1 MKLKKI
7 ASFALTLLL
16 TLIIGISAFAVPYEN
31 YTVTESG
38 TYQEPQAYVPKDVID
53 STDIGIENL
62 EGKPLSSPQDM
73 LLYKNNGY
81 FIVSDT
87 GNNRL
92 IVFKEDM
99 RTVHQIISTWD
110 NNGTQDSFNSNN
122 GLAPFYPENL
132 LYVCDT
138 LNRRIVVFELDTETN
153 LFSFSLVYNDPG
165 LAAYFTSAAEEME
178 KGESSTV
185 ITPSPAPTAVP
196 EGTPNPDGE
205 KQEEED
211 EEIDTSTTTEG
222 STSSIVY
229 APTKMVV
236 DNAKRM
242 FVVSKSCYLGLIE
255 LKSDGSF
262 SKFFGATRTKQ
273 SLSSLLNRLFSAEA
287 KKNLQQNL
295 STEYSNVTI
304 DEEGFIYGTI
314 SLLNASELS
323 SHFSSSSEIGA
334 ALRKLNAAGSDVM
347 MRQGLVPPSGD
358 FGDSKNRAT
367 YSYIIDATVSK
378 NKLTSILDSQKGRV
392 FTYTNT
398 GELLYVFGGLG
409 ERKNESSAQNTT
421 IREEQVGYTEG
432 TTLAPVAIELLS
444 DDETIVILDASGAC
458 LTVYKPTE
466 YGLILREAVNAHEER
481 RYDDAENAW
490 NKVLGMS
497 SNSAIAYKGVGKI
510 YYMKAA
516 EYLDSDKQRETYLE
530 AADYFKMGYSQ
541 KDYGKAFYKYRDKVL
556 EQIMPVLMTVIII
569 IAAAIL
575 IFGWVKKF
583 KHFVKTGGR
592 RQ

>member
-1 MKLKKI
+1 MKIKKI

-16 TLIIGISAFAVPYEN
+16 TLVIGINAFAVPYEN
-31 YTVTESG
+31 YVVTESG
-38 TYQEPQAYVPKDVID
+38 AYQEPQAYVPKDVID
-53 STDIGIENL
+53 STDIGVENL

-73 LLYKNNGY
+73 LLYEKNGY

-110 NNGTQDSFNSNN
+110 NNGKEDSFKSNN
-122 GLAPFYPENL
+122 GLAAFYPENL

-138 LNRRIVVFELDTETN
+138 SNRRIVVFEFDTETN
-153 LFSFSLVYNDPG
+153 LLNFKLTYEDPG
-165 LAAYFTSAAEEME
+165 LAVYFSSAAQEME
-178 KGESSTV
+178 KGESDTV
-185 ITPSPAPTAVP
+185 ITPSPEPTVAP
-196 EGTPNPDGE
+196 EGTPNPDS
-205 KQEEED
+205 EEPED
-211 EEIDTSTTTEG
+211 EEIDTSTTTNQNTG
-222 STSSIVY
+222 SSIVY

-242 FVVSKSCYLGLIE
+242 FIVSKSCYLGLIE

-273 SLSSLLNRLFSAEA
+273 SLSSLLNRIFSAEA

-314 SLLNASELS
+314 SLLNAKDLS

-358 FGDSKNRAT
+358 YGDSLNRSS
-367 YSYIIDATVSK
+367 YSYIVDATVSK

-392 FTYTNT
+392 FTYTST

-409 ERKNESSAQNTT
+409 ERKNEETNKSTN

-444 DDETIVILDASGAC
+444 DDETIVILDSSGAC

-516 EYLDSDKQRETYLE
+516 EYLDSDKQRDTYLE
-530 AADYFKMGYSQ
+530 AAEFFKMGYSQ

-556 EQIMPVLMTVIII
+556 EQIMPALMTIII
-569 IAAAIL
+569 IVVAAIL
-575 IFGWVKKF
+575 VFGWVKKF
-583 KHFVKTGGR
+583 KYFVKTGGK